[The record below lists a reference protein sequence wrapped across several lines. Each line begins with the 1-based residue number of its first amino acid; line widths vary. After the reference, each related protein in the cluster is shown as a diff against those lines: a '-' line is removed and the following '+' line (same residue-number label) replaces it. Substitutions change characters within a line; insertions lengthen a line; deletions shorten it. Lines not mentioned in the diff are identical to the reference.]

1 MSLPP
6 KEEAVAAAFHALRA
20 KRKKADNPVVRA
32 VLERIERQG
41 QPSPDHRPKP

>member
-20 KRKKADNPVVRA
+20 KRKKADNPVA
-32 VLERIERQG
+32 KAILERMERQD
-41 QPSPDHRPKP
+41 PHLSDDHPKP